1 MAFNKLAPAVGFI
14 VALTAFCL
22 SDAGAL
28 VPPGNCTRECGG
40 LEIPYPFGID
50 LEDGCQLSDR
60 RQGFKLRCL
69 DRGGRGK
76 RLYYI
81 NQEVLEIS
89 LEHGQVRWLN
99 NISSYCY
106 NATAG
111 EMEVNSPPS
120 NMDLEGSI
128 FRLSDTA
135 NKFTVLGC
143 KTLAYIGDTN
153 NSTSYTAVCG
163 ATCKDGN
170 LSLLTNGSCEGIGCC
185 RTAIPKGLENY
196 RVWFD
201 KSFSTRRCS
210 YGALVEASNFTFS
223 SAYLSSSAFVD
234 AYGGQAPLVVD
245 WAIGTL
251 QGETCESARAKPE
264 SYACVG
270 NDSVCV
276 DSSIGRG
283 YFCKCK
289 NGYQGNPYLPYGCK
303 DVDECLDPKNCEGTC
318 HNIIGDFICCPPRTK
333 YDPKKMQCT
342 TTKKKTLV
350 IGTYLSI
357 IMEYMK
363 MTISLLAYGFT

>member
-111 EMEVNSPPS
+111 EMKVNSPPS

-170 LSLLTNGSCEGIGCC
+170 LSLLTN
-185 RTAIPKGLENY
+185 
-196 RVWFD
+196 
-201 KSFSTRRCS
+201 
-210 YGALVEASNFTFS
+210 
-223 SAYLSSSAFVD
+223 
-234 AYGGQAPLVVD
+234 
-245 WAIGTL
+245 
-251 QGETCESARAKPE
+251 
-264 SYACVG
+264 
-270 NDSVCV
+270 
-276 DSSIGRG
+276 
-283 YFCKCK
+283 
-289 NGYQGNPYLPYGCK
+289 

-350 IGTYLSI
+350 IGVTIGLGAGFGMLLLGLSG
-357 IMEYMK
+357 MS
-363 MTISLLAYGFT
+363 ISYRWKRCVKKQQRRLYFQKNQGLLLEQLILSDENASDRTMIFSLEELEKATNNFDETRIVGRGGHGMVYKGIL